1 MENWNKEK
9 NIVEK
14 RKVISK
20 YKQSGKLL
28 INKETQTQRKNYNN
42 IMGAIITICQAFTI
56 LRAFH
61 IEQY

>member
-28 INKETQTQRKNYNN
+28 INKETQTQKKNYNN
-42 IMGAIITICQAFTI
+42 IMGAIITICQVFI
-56 LRAFH
+56 VLRAFH